1 MSKNNPAPSDEDVAK
16 LIANLGGSMS
26 APAAPASEPTAESP
40 VDVPADVAAAAGED
54 DRPIVLTLPPR
65 EDPTATSVGTRND
78 GTTIPA
84 VEPFV
89 APDAVQPVQPSSV
102 IAPIAAA
109 VQTTK
114 AVVTPIVQTPATAQQ
129 DQAVEPDDPSSP
141 KSLDPEIQAVL
152 KEYGVAAWKN
162 TDDPEKPYW
171 IISQGSRKGGVP
183 DGAPASEWKGRCAAI
198 SISI

>member
-1 MSKNNPAPSDEDVAK
+1 MSKNTAPSDEDVAK

-26 APAAPASEPTAESP
+26 AAAEPASEPTAES
-40 VDVPADVAAAAGED
+40 VPQVAEVVTED
-54 DRPIVLTLPPR
+54 DKPIIVTLPAR
-65 EDPTATSVGTRND
+65 EDPTALAVGTRND
-78 GTTIPA
+78 GTSIPM

-89 APDAVQPVQPSSV
+89 APGAVQPVQPSSV
-102 IAPIAAA
+102 IAPLTAH
-109 VQTTK
+109 VQTPN
-114 AVVTPIVQTPATAQQ
+114 AVVTPHPIVQTPATAQQ
-129 DQAVEPDDPSSP
+129 EQAGEPDDPSSP

-198 SISI
+198 SVSVV